1 MSQRPA
7 EKMSD
12 TRTATESTLQPRK
25 QLLILVAV
33 LACTFIV
40 LVAAAW
46 ALLAGP
52 AELPKTAQSPPV
64 QAEPQPAT
72 PTVVAEKKSPP
83 QPNKPAKKAAAPKF
97 AADIKPLWESPTN
110 GPPLNL
116 G

>member
-7 EKMSD
+7 EKMND
-12 TRTATESTLQPRK
+12 TRAATESTLQPRR

-64 QAEPQPAT
+64 QAEPRPAK

-83 QPNKPAKKAAAPKF
+83 QVKKPKNAAAPKV
-97 AADIKPLWESPTN
+97 AADIK
-110 GPPLNL
+110 
-116 G
+116 